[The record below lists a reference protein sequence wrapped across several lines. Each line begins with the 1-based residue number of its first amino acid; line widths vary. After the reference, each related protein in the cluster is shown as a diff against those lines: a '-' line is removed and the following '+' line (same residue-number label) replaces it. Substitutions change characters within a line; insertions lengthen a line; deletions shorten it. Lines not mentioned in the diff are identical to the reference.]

1 MPHFSGT
8 LKLKV
13 CEAMDLRP
21 TEYATRHANVVGKQQ
36 TMLIDPYV
44 AVDIDEIHVDRST
57 TKQKTFK
64 PVWNECFTTD
74 VHNGQNLGLTVFH
87 DAAIPPDDF
96 VANCTISF
104 DELLNSSKESG
115 KNESDVWVCYEFSPL
130 LAFSQWQFYFKS
142 DMCCQIFEASE
153 LLRIHTSVF
162 YLIKYKRHSTYMRF
176 VTHLCPLV
184 YFLAFLNYVC

>member
-8 LKLKV
+8 LKLKI

-21 TEYATRHANVVGKQQ
+21 TEYATRHANVGKQQ

-44 AVDIDEIHVDRST
+44 AVDVDEIHVDRSSA
-57 TKQKTFK
+57 KQKTFK

-115 KNESDVWVCYEFSPL
+115 KNESDVWVCYDFSAL
-130 LAFSQWQFYFKS
+130 LSCS
-142 DMCCQIFEASE
+142 
-153 LLRIHTSVF
+153 R
-162 YLIKYKRHSTYMRF
+162 
-176 VTHLCPLV
+176 
-184 YFLAFLNYVC
+184 

>member
-8 LKLKV
+8 LKLKI

-44 AVDIDEIHVDRST
+44 AVDIDEIHVDRSS

-64 PVWNECFTTD
+64 PVWNECFTTEI
-74 VHNGQNLGLTVFH
+74 HSGQNLGFTVFH

-115 KNESDVWVCYEFSPL
+115 KNESDVWVCYIFSVL
-130 LAFSQWQFYFKS
+130 LSCIQCQFPFKLDTCYIIFKTPDEAF
-142 DMCCQIFEASE
+142 E
-153 LLRIHTSVF
+153 LLKRTHFYVSLYSVF
-162 YLIKYKRHSTYMRF
+162 
-176 VTHLCPLV
+176 
-184 YFLAFLNYVC
+184 